1 MRGYF
6 GIGVEGISKAFNV
19 GNLFRT
25 AHAFG
30 ASFVFTINAH
40 FRARD
45 AAKSDTSRAL
55 GHVPFYDWD
64 TVEDM
69 ALPKGCELVAVELLD
84 EAVEL
89 PSFHHPKN
97 AAYVLGRERGNVS
110 EPLLARANHVLKIP
124 TKFCLN
130 VGIAGAIIMYDRML
144 MMGRFADRPMIP
156 GGPEASGMTRRR
168 PAAPIA
174 HVHGDE
180 LLKEAMRRDPKRPST
195 RSTET

>member
-6 GIGVEGISKAFNV
+6 GIGVEGISKPFNV

-40 FRARD
+40 FKALE
-45 AAKSDTSRAL
+45 AKSDTSRAI

-64 TVEDM
+64 TVDDM
-69 ALPKGCELVAVELLD
+69 ALPKGCQLVAVELLED
-84 EAVEL
+84 AVAL
-89 PSFHHPKN
+89 PSFRHPLN

-110 EPLLARANHVLKIP
+110 DTLLARADHVVQIP
-124 TKFCLN
+124 AKFCLN
-130 VGIAGAIIMYDRML
+130 VGIAGALVMYDRVMSLGSFAERPL
-144 MMGRFADRPMIP
+144 MP
-156 GGPEASGMTRRR
+156 GAASN
-168 PAAPIA
+168 APD

-180 LLKEAMRRDPKRPST
+180 ILKKAMRETEPQAPKT
-195 RSTET
+195 R